1 VTDILQNGPLYLKV
15 YNDVAGALPRR
26 PEESIELQMQ
36 EVIYNSLDV
45 VEERL
50 YTLRST
56 PMRDNDGFLGC
67 LAVVGPL
74 SLYGFVTN
82 TNQKFVVAL
91 KSSGADYR
99 DASVKLLFRK
109 LHVAVV
115 SLLLNPFTPVDE
127 PINNALFE
135 ARVDDIVR
143 RFV

>member
-1 VTDILQNGPLYLKV
+1 
-15 YNDVAGALPRR
+15 
-26 PEESIELQMQ
+26 MQ

-50 YTLRST
+50 FTLRST

-82 TNQKFVVAL
+82 TNQKFIYAL
-91 KSSGADYR
+91 KSSGTEYR

-109 LHVAVV
+109 LHMAVV
-115 SLLLNPFTPVDE
+115 SVLLNPFNTVDE
-127 PINNALFE
+127 PINSASFD
-135 ARVDDIVR
+135 ARVEDIAR
-143 RFV
+143 RFA